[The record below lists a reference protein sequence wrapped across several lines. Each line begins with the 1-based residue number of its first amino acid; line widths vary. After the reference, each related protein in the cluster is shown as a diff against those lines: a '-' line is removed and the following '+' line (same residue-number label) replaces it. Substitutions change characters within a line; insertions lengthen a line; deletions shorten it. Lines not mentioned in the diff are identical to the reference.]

1 MSIFSSINISS
12 SALTAERTRMDVISK
27 NLANVNTPNYKREV
41 VSFEEYLDK
50 SKNKYISGFKTN
62 SKHIDIPSNNSSA
75 PYTIKRD
82 MSVSTREDGN
92 NVNADVEAANQV
104 KNTVNYNAVVQRISS
119 NFQTLKT
126 AIRGGS

>member
-1 MSIFSSINISS
+1 MFVLNISI
-12 SALTAERTRMDVISK
+12 LILGIV
-27 NLANVNTPNYKREV
+27 LGYKREV

>member
-1 MSIFSSINISS
+1 MYIIILKNTEKNLDFFDKIKVSIFKIHFYSQKSG
-12 SALTAERTRMDVISK
+12 
-27 NLANVNTPNYKREV
+27 
-41 VSFEEYLDK
+41 DK

>member
-1 MSIFSSINISS
+1 
-12 SALTAERTRMDVISK
+12 
-27 NLANVNTPNYKREV
+27 
-41 VSFEEYLDK
+41 
-50 SKNKYISGFKTN
+50 
-62 SKHIDIPSNNSSA
+62 
-75 PYTIKRD
+75 

>member
-1 MSIFSSINISS
+1 MDFSNIKNMHTALNAYTLRNETIN
-12 SALTAERTRMDVISK
+12 K

-62 SKHIDIPSNNSSA
+62 SKHIDIPSNNSSE